1 MFIKYFI
8 KFFNYFKCIYMKLYK
23 LSLNIH
29 IQKYMTYTKFAIN
42 RIIEFYIKN
51 ASWIFQKFSEH
62 LL

>member
-1 MFIKYFI
+1 
-8 KFFNYFKCIYMKLYK
+8 MKLYK

-42 RIIEFYIKN
+42 RIIELYIKN
-51 ASWIFQKFSEH
+51 ASWIFQKFSEP